1 MAFKENAIK
10 RTITGTIQ
18 KPNGAPAKGK
28 ITFTLQDSLSGRQE
42 NVVYS
47 KQVATE
53 ELDENGFFS
62 TEFVV
67 TARGLTTE
75 EETARENAI
84 SQKADKESQL
94 DQVTELINAYLQ
106 KAAAE
111 PVTTEETDTFNAN
124 KLTKNALQSDVIQL
138 TMTIAEINDYE
149 KKLLASGS
157 PVLIQ
162 MQLTDPKAT
171 DRYETVIPIGEGPID
186 LSELGRDA
194 GVISNVYASQASLNT
209 LRAYIDGRFIKTT
222 AVPVLANSP
231 GTAGEIAI
239 STTHLYVC
247 IAANTWRRTQLSSW

>member
-1 MAFKENAIK
+1 MAFKENAVK

-18 KPNGAPAKGK
+18 KPNGDPAKGK
-28 ITFTLQDSLSGRQE
+28 ITFTLQDSLPGRQE
-42 NVVYS
+42 NVIYS

-75 EETARENAI
+75 EEAAREIAI
-84 SQKADKESQL
+84 IQKADKERQL
-94 DQVTELINAYLQ
+94 DEVTELINAYLQ

-111 PVTTEETDTFNAN
+111 PVTREETDAFNAN

-138 TMTIAEINDYE
+138 TMTITEINDYE
-149 KKLLASGS
+149 KKLLDSGS

-194 GVISNVYASQASLNT
+194 GVISNVYASQASLNN
-209 LRAYIDGRFIKTT
+209 LRSYIDSRFIKTT
-222 AVPVLANSP
+222 AVPAESNSP
-231 GTAGEIAI
+231 GTTGEIAV

-247 IAANTWRRTQLSSW
+247 VGANTWRRTQLSSW

>member
-1 MAFKENAIK
+1 MAFKENAVK

-18 KPNGAPAKGK
+18 KPNGDPAKGK
-28 ITFTLQDSLSGRQE
+28 ITFTLQDSLPGRQE
-42 NVVYS
+42 NVIYS

-75 EETARENAI
+75 EEAAREIAI
-84 SQKADKESQL
+84 IQKADKERQL
-94 DQVTELINAYLQ
+94 DEVTELINAYLQ

-111 PVTTEETDTFNAN
+111 PVTREETDAFNAN

-138 TMTIAEINDYE
+138 TMTITEINDYE
-149 KKLLASGS
+149 KKLLDSGS

-171 DRYETVIPIGEGPID
+171 DRYETVIPVGEGPID

-194 GVISNVYASQASLNT
+194 GIVSNVYASQASLNN
-209 LRAYIDGRFIKTT
+209 LRSYIDSRFIKTT
-222 AVPVLANSP
+222 AVPAESNSP
-231 GTAGEIAI
+231 GTTGEIAV

-247 IAANTWRRTQLSSW
+247 VGANTWRRTQLSSW

>member
-1 MAFKENAIK
+1 MAFKENAVK

-18 KPNGAPAKGK
+18 KPNGEPAKGK
-28 ITFTLQDSLSGRQE
+28 ITFTLQDSLPGRQE
-42 NVVYS
+42 NVIYS

-75 EETARENAI
+75 EEVARESAI
-84 SQKADKESQL
+84 SQKADKERQL
-94 DQVTELINAYLQ
+94 DEVTELINAYLQ
-106 KAAAE
+106 KAATE
-111 PVTTEETDTFNAN
+111 PVTRDETDAFNAN

-138 TMTIAEINDYE
+138 TMTITEINDYE
-149 KKLLASGS
+149 KKLLDSGS

-186 LSELGRDA
+186 LSELERDA
-194 GVISNVYASQASLNT
+194 GVVSNVYASQASINN
-209 LRAYIDGRFIKTT
+209 LRAYIDSRFIKTT
-222 AVPVLANSP
+222 EVPVLANSP

-239 STTHLYVC
+239 SDTHLYVC
-247 IAANTWRRTQLSSW
+247 IGANTWRRTQLSSW